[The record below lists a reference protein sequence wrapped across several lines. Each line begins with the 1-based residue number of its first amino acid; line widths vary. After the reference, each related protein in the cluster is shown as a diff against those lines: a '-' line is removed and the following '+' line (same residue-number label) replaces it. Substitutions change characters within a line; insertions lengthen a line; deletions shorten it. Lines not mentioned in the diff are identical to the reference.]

1 MPTRL
6 VAKLGV
12 LSLPLIFIACNK
24 TQSSVATNAARV
36 APTPLAP
43 ASSTPTEFSQTIMK
57 FSGEVKQ
64 GQQFEKPFASDMVFR
79 LVPYAGNDSGWTIRI
94 APGADS
100 AASSVDCIGAVET
113 PSHGDTKREIEPAAD
128 GALQNV
134 PWKLREFEFVG
145 SAPDCKMAWSLM
157 NIANYAN
164 KLSAKER
171 EQASAKLGE
180 IRTRHGKFSILEARS
195 GPATAGNQ
203 HGTLEWLKFEVDLS
217 ASAGSAG
224 KSPEATGKASG
235 IRAMDITTFVAAHL
249 GELNPDLADL
259 ETACGEGE
267 KPLKSLAPILYGDL
281 DGDGQEEAA
290 VEGFS
295 CLSGNGGADF
305 SGVLKLMPDGK
316 LAVLP
321 IEPMPKT
328 FKGRNAYADLRGH
341 MVIEIKDG
349 RLHQVYLIYT
359 GTEANCCPEG
369 GERRFIYRWDGHRF
383 TLDDMIDS
391 PSAKSGS

>member
-1 MPTRL
+1 
-6 VAKLGV
+6 
-12 LSLPLIFIACNK
+12 
-24 TQSSVATNAARV
+24 
-36 APTPLAP
+36 
-43 ASSTPTEFSQTIMK
+43 
-57 FSGEVKQ
+57 
-64 GQQFEKPFASDMVFR
+64 
-79 LVPYAGNDSGWTIRI
+79 
-94 APGADS
+94 
-100 AASSVDCIGAVET
+100 VDCIGAVET
-113 PSHGDTKREIEPAAD
+113 TSHGDTKREIEPAAD
-128 GALQNV
+128 GASQNV
-134 PWKLREFEFVG
+134 AWKLREFEFVG
-145 SAPDCKMAWSLM
+145 RAPDCKMAWSLM

-171 EQASAKLGE
+171 QQASARLGE

-195 GPATAGNQ
+195 GPATAANQ
-203 HGTLEWLKFEVDLS
+203 HGSLEWLKFEVDLN

-224 KSPEATGKASG
+224 ASG
-235 IRAMDITTFVAAHL
+235 IRAMDITTFVEAHL

-259 ETACGEGE
+259 ETACGQGE
-267 KPLKSLAPILYGDL
+267 KPLQSLAPILYGDL

-305 SGVLKLMPDGK
+305 AGVLKLMPDGK

-349 RLHQVYLIYT
+349 RLCEVYAIYT

-369 GERRFIYRWDGHRF
+369 GERRFIYRWDRHRF
-383 TLDDMIDS
+383 TLDDMIAS